1 MEKYRDCY
9 VLDELPD
16 GWVIDK
22 TAGSPLPCSVFITN
36 GKSVLNGQK
45 RAILRVKSNYTE
57 KAQVLKPEP
66 TVKESLTVQED
77 YFFPAKTVN
86 ELARKKFQEK
96 LLQEVN
102 FDLMVCQIE
111 GWDKSE
117 YIKQLQE
124 ILNSFKV

>member
-1 MEKYRDCY
+1 MEKYRDWY

-36 GKSVLNGQK
+36 GNSVLNGQK

-96 LLQEVN
+96 LLQEVS

-124 ILNSFKV
+124 LLNSFKV

>member
-1 MEKYRDCY
+1 MEKYRDWY

-124 ILNSFKV
+124 LLNSFKV

>member
-1 MEKYRDCY
+1 MEKYKGWY

>member
-1 MEKYRDCY
+1 MEKYRDWY